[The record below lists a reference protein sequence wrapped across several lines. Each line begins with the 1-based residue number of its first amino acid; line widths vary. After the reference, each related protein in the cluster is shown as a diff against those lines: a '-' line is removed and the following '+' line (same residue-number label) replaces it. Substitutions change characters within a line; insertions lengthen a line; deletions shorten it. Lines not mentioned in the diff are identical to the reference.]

1 MVEKKGL
8 THRQQTIFNFVRDFI
23 HLRSKPPTLRE
34 IGAEFGI
41 KSTNGVRSAL
51 TALSKKGYISMSP
64 KISRGIE
71 LTEREGRLVSMAEII
86 ERSLQ
91 AFEKKHRS
99 ASN

>member
-1 MVEKKGL
+1 MK
-8 THRQQTIFNFVRDFI
+8 VRN
-23 HLRSKPPTLRE
+23 HSLRRRRTGRTAQINTNIKPEAYTRLRE
-34 IGAEFGI
+34 LAD
-41 KSTNGVRSAL
+41 
-51 TALSKKGYISMSP
+51 
-64 KISRGIE
+64 E